1 MTYFV
6 DFLKRS
12 IEYSNFLSVVE
23 LLEDAEKVDID
34 DDSEVVGTRL
44 EMLIVDADM
53 DCLACGDK
61 LTGAKSFPEFR
72 MMCIVLKV
80 NASPDA

>member
-1 MTYFV
+1 MMTYFV

-44 EMLIVDADM
+44 EMLMVDA

-61 LTGAKSFPEFR
+61 LTGVKSFPEFR